1 MHSTWAVPTWREGI
15 ILHPVQVAKKG
26 RTCGDGRS
34 WGTGREMVGTV
45 WTIDIHKEKGRR
57 DQTTSSCIHECP
69 LSQAPALWP
78 LHSARASTWHLR
90 VRRPRSEGVSSMV
103 FCSRC
108 QVREEAGRF
117 PMEKQG

>member
-1 MHSTWAVPTWREGI
+1 M
-15 ILHPVQVAKKG
+15 
-26 RTCGDGRS
+26 
-34 WGTGREMVGTV
+34 GTV